1 MFYLN
6 FVSNENF
13 PINGKPLS
21 NDFTI
26 PQNQWFNFDDDY
38 ILCDMLG
45 QRMEL
50 KLV

>member
-1 MFYLN
+1 MKISLSTAN
-6 FVSNENF
+6 L
-13 PINGKPLS
+13 LS